1 MVSILLKNG
10 LIVSMDGRHRALR
23 GSVLVEGNRI
33 IEVGDVKEKG
43 DVEIDCSD
51 RIIMPGMVDTHVHL
65 AQALLRGC
73 ADDMPLVQWL
83 NDRVWPL
90 QSSYDP
96 ELGAL
101 SAELCAAEM
110 LLSGTTTFLES
121 GLHNRYGTEGIAR
134 VVERS
139 GMRGFISKMLMDSPY
154 YADHRM
160 YEGMVEDKNK
170 AMGEALRLFER
181 WNNSANGRVRVALG
195 ARTPGACT
203 PELYREISEKAKAL
217 GTIAT
222 LHFCEIRDDVSFL
235 RKEYGTSPVEFLE
248 RCGLNN
254 ERTTLAHCVWLAP
267 ADFRRLKANV
277 AHCPS
282 SNFKLGSGIAPIKEM
297 VGSGVNVTIGCDGA
311 PCNNTYDMFRDVWLA
326 SIAQKARLLDASAL
340 RAEDVL
346 EMATTRGARA
356 LGIDAGSIAQGKLA
370 DIITIDLKPHLVPVR
385 DPVSAIVYC
394 AKGSD
399 VCDVIVDGEI
409 VVENRELKTMDVHDL
424 MDRVEKKGLLPDRS
438 LPVR

>member
-1 MVSILLKNG
+1 VATILLKNG
-10 LIVSMDGRHRALR
+10 LIVPMDGRHRAVR

-33 IEVGDVKEKG
+33 IDVGEVKERG
-43 DVEIDCSD
+43 DVEIDC
-51 RIIMPGMVDTHVHL
+51 RKKIIMPGLIDTHVHL

-90 QSSYDP
+90 QSSYDR

-101 SAELCAAEM
+101 SAELCIAEM

-121 GLHNRYGTEGIAR
+121 GLHTKYGTDGIAR

-160 YEGMVEDKNK
+160 YEGMVEDKDD

-181 WNNSANGRVRVALG
+181 WNNSANGRIRVALA

-203 PELYREISEKAKAL
+203 PELYREISERAKAL

-235 RKEYGTSPVEFLE
+235 RKEYGTSPLEFLE

-254 ERTTLAHCVWLAP
+254 ERITLAHCVWLAP
-267 ADFRRLKANV
+267 DDFGHLRANV

-297 VGSGVNVTIGCDGA
+297 VDAGANVTIGCDGA

-326 SIAQKARLLDASAL
+326 SIAQKARLLDATAL
-340 RAEDVL
+340 QAGEIL

-356 LGIDAGSIAQGKLA
+356 LGIDAGSIAPGRLA
-370 DIITIDLKPHLVPVR
+370 DIITIDLKPHLVPVG
-385 DPVSAIVYC
+385 DPVSTVVYC

-409 VVENRELKTMDVHDL
+409 VVESRELKTVDVQDL

-438 LPVR
+438 LSVG